1 MHPVVRRWF
10 GVLQAVGGRVA
21 IEVAVVS
28 TYQCIT
34 TVCICVQIAISLL
47 NIVRVSFPHS
57 HGLMMIQRLTLFFIC
72 TNNVKCRII
81 VC

>member
-21 IEVAVVS
+21 IEVALVS

-34 TVCICVQIAISLL
+34 TLCVCVQIAISLL

-57 HGLMMIQRLTLFFIC
+57 HGIMSNVESLC
-72 TNNVKCRII
+72 VKCVII
-81 VC
+81 SLLLLFY